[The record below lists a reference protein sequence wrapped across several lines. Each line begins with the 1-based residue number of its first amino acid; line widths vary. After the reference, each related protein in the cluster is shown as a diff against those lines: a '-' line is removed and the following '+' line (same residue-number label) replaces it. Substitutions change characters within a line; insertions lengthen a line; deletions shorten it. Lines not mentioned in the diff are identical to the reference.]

1 MSSKAYVIDFG
12 TSNSGIGAISNTG
25 EFEIVK
31 AQRPLDPLGDEATY
45 TEPSWIYL
53 DDQGQQLSGWDAL
66 YTYQTFMN
74 SGSIG
79 DKAHLVSG
87 LKSDLGSVTMHDGVF
102 FRRWGFNL
110 QIEDMIAI
118 VLSHLRVSAEK
129 AFGDSPGSVKRLL
142 LAYPVVFVGARVDP
156 GEKVSKSHHEG
167 LTRLRLAAEKAGFKD
182 IEFYD
187 EASAS
192 ARAVEIPQGNI
203 LSVDFGGG
211 TLDIAACK
219 KHTDKPSEVLAVRG
233 LGFGGN
239 DIDRELFEQLFYQR
253 LGLDP
258 SDDQISPLPN
268 RHRRIR
274 NLCEYLNVLRDPDAL
289 PNANSSAQIDGN
301 EDLFA
306 YILHM
311 RNHRG
316 IELYR
321 NLMAAKSK
329 LEEFELVDFDYR
341 LTSDITWKTQINE
354 DHVHLSFQIYEDRV
368 KNTILG
374 VLDDAGWQFSDVD
387 HIVLSGGSSR
397 LMTFRN
403 YLSTLFPDS
412 QVSMGDS
419 FTNVLE
425 GLGVRAKEIWP

>member
-1 MSSKAYVIDFG
+1 MSSRAYVIDFG
-12 TSNSGIGAISNTG
+12 TSNSGIGAISSTG
-25 EFEIVK
+25 QFNVVK
-31 AQRPLDPLGDEATY
+31 AQRPLNPLGDEASY

-53 DDQGQQLSGWDAL
+53 DDQGQKLSGWNAL
-66 YTYQTFMN
+66 YTYQKFMN
-74 SGSIG
+74 SGSIS
-79 DKAHLVSG
+79 DQAHLVSG

-102 FRRWGFNL
+102 FRRWGLNL

-118 VLSHLRVSAEK
+118 VLSHLRTNAEK
-129 AFGDSPGSVKRLL
+129 EFGDAPGSVKRLL
-142 LAYPVVFVGARVDP
+142 IACPVVFVGARVDP

-167 LTRLRLAAEKAGFKD
+167 LNRLRLAAEKAGFKD

-192 ARAVEIPQGNI
+192 ARAVQIPEGKI

-211 TLDIAACK
+211 TLDIAACQK
-219 KHTDKPSEVLAVRG
+219 YLNKPSEVLAVRG
-233 LGFGGN
+233 LGFGGD

-258 SDDQISPLPN
+258 NENQISSLPN

-274 NLCEYLNVLRDPDAL
+274 NLREYLNVLRDPDAV
-289 PNANSSAQIDGN
+289 PNANTSAQIDGN
-301 EDLFA
+301 ESLFA
-306 YILHM
+306 YVLHM
-311 RNHRG
+311 QNHRG

-329 LEEFELVDFDYR
+329 LEHGDNVELPYR
-341 LTSDITWKTQINE
+341 LTSDIDWETHINE
-354 DHVHLSFQIYEDRV
+354 GHVNTAFQIYESRV
-368 KNTILG
+368 KETILG
-374 VLDDAGWQFSDVD
+374 VLQDAGWKFTDVE

-397 LMTFRN
+397 LMTFRK
-403 YLSTLFPDS
+403 YLSALFPDS

-425 GLGVRAKEIWP
+425 GLGVRAQEIWP